1 MRTIGR
7 RRPKSSPRGDAVGQ
21 CSYCGV
27 KWLRSQLVRDRA
39 GLYAC
44 PQDRDGRDVVTLSLL
59 NAKSAAEPRGG
70 SSVPSDGIVSAKE
83 TITQIPGPT
92 FGAWVPVIQR

>member
-7 RRPKSSPRGDAVGQ
+7 HWPKSAPPGDAPAR

-27 KWLRSQLVRDRA
+27 LWRRSQLTRDRA

-44 PQDRDGRDVVTLSLL
+44 PQDREGRDVVTLSLL
-59 NAKSAAEPRGG
+59 NAKSAAENRGV
-70 SSVPSDGIVSAKE
+70 SSVPSDGIVTVKE

-92 FGAWVPVIQR
+92 FGAWVPASQR